1 VKPPRCS
8 VVIPNLNG
16 ERLLRTCLA
25 CLERQTV
32 ELELVLVDNGSTD
45 GSVAMARE
53 HFPDASVLEL
63 GENRGFA
70 AAVNAGVRASSRE
83 LVAFLNNDTEPE
95 SDWLEEL
102 IACLDRHPRAAAAT
116 SKTLLAS
123 DRRIVDGAGDWMD
136 WRFRPY
142 PRAHGRRDSDRLAT
156 EVQVFGAAGAA
167 AVWRRNVLEEIGLF
181 DEDFFA
187 FYEDVDL
194 SLRARLAGYEC
205 WYAPRS
211 VALHHRGATAA
222 GRHEFAFFLPFRN
235 RWFVIVKNVPGA
247 LLVRRGHRI
256 LVGEA
261 HWWLQAL
268 RNRHARRLLRA
279 YGEVVQRWPRLREKR
294 RQVQALRR
302 VPMRELDQALRRRY
316 DASR

>member
-1 VKPPRCS
+1 VKRPRCS

-16 ERLLRTCLA
+16 ERLLRACLA
-25 CLERQTV
+25 CLERQSV

-45 GSVAMARE
+45 GSVSATRE
-53 HFPDASVLEL
+53 EFPEATVLEL
-63 GENRGFA
+63 GANRGFA
-70 AAVNAGVRASSRE
+70 AAVNAGVHASNGE

-95 SDWLEEL
+95 PAWLEEL
-102 IACLDRHPRAAAAT
+102 VACLDRHPGAAAAT

-142 PRAHGRRDSDRLAT
+142 PRAHGVRDSQRLAA

-167 AVWRRNVLEEIGLF
+167 SLWRRSVLEEIGLF

-187 FYEDVDL
+187 FYEDIDL

-222 GRHEFAFFLPFRN
+222 GRDEFVFFLPFRN
-235 RWFVIVKNVPGA
+235 RWFMILKNVPFG
-247 LLVRRGHRI
+247 LLVRRAHRI

-261 HWWLQAL
+261 HWWLRAL
-268 RNRHARRLLRA
+268 RDRRARRILRA
-279 YGEVVQRWPRLREKR
+279 YGDVVRRWPRLRKKR

-302 VPMRELDQALRRRY
+302 VPLRVLDEALRRP
-316 DASR
+316 DAAG